1 MFNDIIQLLLIL
13 FLFIIIYNIFNY
25 LFPLREGWGCGP
37 GCRRHRRRKKR
48 QREAAARA
56 AAAAKL
62 AAENARTNQQN
73 VSKKTMES
81 QAPDVVTQGF
91 ANIEGF
97 NLKGFNKDQNWH
109 DHNHRYQGINWNT
122 WKSFTQNRITSQ
134 GMEKLK
140 NKRNKMIN
148 VINNTI
154 KNKTTPQG
162 YKIGQEYWKYMGLLE
177 NTKLKKE
184 LESMI
189 TNTQIKDSKFK
200 IDYKNK
206 LESFLRNA
214 YEENRRKEMKRY
226 IQGEGS
232 PGIIGDYFTNY
243 TEGFNSS
250 TLSYPDD
257 LGRYSEIYMMNDGM
271 QMGQLNKIKNNY
283 NISERNAKKRYYDTS
298 LSYLEDWHVK
308 LGELI
313 KQKGIIGTQIKL
325 GGGV

>member
-1 MFNDIIQLLLIL
+1 L
-13 FLFIIIYNIFNY
+13 
-25 LFPLREGWGCGP
+25 
-37 GCRRHRRRKKR
+37 K
-48 QREAAARA
+48 
-56 AAAAKL
+56 
-62 AAENARTNQQN
+62 AENDRTNQQN

-81 QAPDVVTQGF
+81 QAPDVITQGF
-91 ANIEGF
+91 SNIEGF
-97 NLKGFNKDQNWH
+97 KFKMLSRNKDQNWH
-109 DHNHRYQGINWNT
+109 DHKHRYQGIDWNT

-148 VINNTI
+148 EINNTI

-271 QMGQLNKIKNNY
+271 QMGQLNKVKNNY